1 MGIKNWIME
10 TGIYDYLGKR
20 SFSQSGED
28 MIVRGEFEDGY
39 KGVYV
44 DVGAYHPKLF
54 SNTYYFYRRGWK
66 GVVVDPS
73 LEMIEKHKQIRP
85 LDIQVNVGVGKKE
98 KVMEYF
104 VMDKGATNTFDENEM
119 KKSVD
124 LAGRKLLEKRMVAVL
139 PLRKILYQYLDKGVK
154 IDLLSVDTEGMDL
167 EVLQSM
173 DWEKYQPKIVIAE
186 EMEFDYK
193 NWKKSKLVVYMD
205 KVGYELLGITPYSL
219 VFRKAQKSGVK

>member
-1 MGIKNWIME
+1 ME

-20 SFSQSGED
+20 SFSQAGED
-28 MIVRGEFEDGY
+28 MIVRGEFEENY

-54 SNTYYFYRRGWK
+54 SNTYYFYKKGWK
-66 GVVVDPS
+66 GIIVDPS
-73 LEMIEKHKQIRP
+73 LEMIQKHKQVRP
-85 LDIQVNVGVGKKE
+85 NDIQVNVGVGKKE

-124 LAGRKLLEKRMVAVL
+124 LAGRKLMEKRMVAVL
-139 PLRKILYQYLDKGVK
+139 PLRKILYQYLEKGVQV
-154 IDLLSVDTEGMDL
+154 DLLSVDTEGMDL

-173 DWEKYQPKIVIAE
+173 DWEKYCPKIVIAE

-205 KVGYELLGITPYSL
+205 KVGYELFGMTPYSL
-219 VFRKAQKSGVK
+219 VFRNRQKTGVK